1 MINLDSL
8 QQLVDLGESLERE
21 FKSDRVRLSDKD
33 IVEEIVA
40 MANTNGG
47 ILLIGVEDDGRI
59 SGAIPW
65 YIGAKTRSSGYGV
78 C

>member
-59 SGAIPW
+59 SGAIPRH
-65 YIGAKTRSSGYGV
+65 G
-78 C
+78 

>member
-33 IVEEIVA
+33 IVEDIVA

-47 ILLIGVEDDGRI
+47 VLLIGVEDDGRI
-59 SGAIPW
+59 SGANPR
-65 YIGAKTRSSGYGV
+65 YFGAKTRSAGYGV

>member
-1 MINLDSL
+1 MINFDSL

-21 FKSDRVRLSDKD
+21 FKSDRIRLSDKY

-47 ILLIGVEDDGRI
+47 VLLIGVEDDGSI
-59 SGAIPW
+59 SGASPRHF
-65 YIGAKTRSSGYGV
+65 GAKTRSSGYGV